1 MAKTITAA
9 NSVFALTITGLYPA
23 PQILHGYA
31 ADDAF
36 STDALE
42 SAETVMGLDGHLSG
56 GYIFN
61 PIKQTIVLMPDSDSL
76 DVFNNWSLAQL
87 ASREVLVANASISL
101 PAIGKKYVLT
111 RGFLTSHKPIPDVK
125 KVLQSVPY
133 QITWGSVVPVT
144 Q

>member
-1 MAKTITAA
+1 MATITAA
-9 NSVFALTITGLYPA
+9 NSIFALTVTGLYAA
-23 PQILHGYA
+23 PQVLHGYA

-61 PIKQTIVLMPDSDSL
+61 PIKQTIVLMPDSASL

-125 KVLQSVPY
+125 KVLQAVQY
-133 QITWGSVVPVT
+133 QITWGNVAGANI
-144 Q
+144 

>member
-1 MAKTITAA
+1 MKTLTAA

-23 PQILHGYA
+23 PQVLHGYA

-36 STDALE
+36 ATDALE

-56 GYIFN
+56 GYVFN
-61 PIKQTIVLMPDSDSL
+61 PVKQTIVLMPDSASL
-76 DVFNNWSLAQL
+76 DVFNNWSLAQM

-125 KVLQSVPY
+125 KVLQSVQY
-133 QITWGSVVPVT
+133 QITWGSVAGAGI
-144 Q
+144 

>member
-1 MAKTITAA
+1 MATITAA
-9 NSVFALTITGLYPA
+9 NSIFALTITGLYPA
-23 PQILHGYA
+23 PQVLHGYA

-36 STDALE
+36 ATDALE

-56 GYIFN
+56 GYVFN
-61 PIKQTIVLMPDSDSL
+61 PVKQTIVLMPDSASL
-76 DVFNNWSLAQL
+76 DVFNNWSLAQM

-125 KVLQSVPY
+125 KVLQSVQY
-133 QITWGSVVPVT
+133 QITWGSVAGAGI
-144 Q
+144 

>member
-1 MAKTITAA
+1 MATITAA

-36 STDALE
+36 STDAVE
-42 SAETVMGLDGHLSG
+42 TAETVMGLDGHLSG
-56 GYIFN
+56 GFIFN
-61 PIKQTIVLMPDSDSL
+61 PVKQTIVLMPDSASL
-76 DVFNNWSLAQL
+76 DIFNNWSLAQL
-87 ASREVLVANASISL
+87 ASREVLIANASISL

-125 KVLQSVPY
+125 KVLQSVQY
-133 QITWGSVVPVT
+133 QITWGSVAGANL
-144 Q
+144 